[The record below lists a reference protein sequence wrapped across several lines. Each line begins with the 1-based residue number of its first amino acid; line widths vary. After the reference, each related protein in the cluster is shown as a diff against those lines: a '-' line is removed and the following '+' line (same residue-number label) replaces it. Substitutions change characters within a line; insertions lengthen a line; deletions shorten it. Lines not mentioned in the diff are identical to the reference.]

1 MRHDSN
7 SVDEDEKESLDFEAT
22 KEMVNLIV
30 RAPLRRPKLAA
41 AIFLLL
47 TALGILAALFVT
59 PLYTASEV
67 LVITRNVITPT
78 IGQQNAPPQ
87 DYDPTA
93 GIWEAVKGRDNLTKL
108 AQQTHLADKIRAPGD
123 GPPLTDEAKLQLA
136 VKMLEYRLNI
146 KADGNTV
153 AFVAEWT
160 DAQTAYDLARG
171 AVLNFLETRKADE
184 ISKYSEAIKL
194 VEKSEQ
200 EERDGIDQALQDF
213 MKLKWGVSPGSSTAG
228 ATSPS
233 PGAQSP
239 AAAAPAAAT
248 PAVASPVRPLGVG
261 GPDVDLAKRLDDKK
275 QQIRQT
281 EEEWHRAQTEAHA
294 RLNELLVK
302 FTPSHPSVIA
312 QQSQVDRLSE
322 EPANLKA
329 LKNEERSLIR
339 ELESQMTIKT
349 DSRSAARPSGPIFVT
364 PSVGTSRTPIS
375 KQDLEVSDP
384 QSAMALEALQGRTR
398 KFNEY
403 SDNVSA
409 MRLQLELA
417 RKAFETRY
425 RTFKPAELP
434 TKPKYPVRVILVW
447 GGALLGLL
455 LSIGVAAALDLASGR
470 FIEPWQVRRRLA
482 LPVLGEVAGP

>member
-1 MRHDSN
+1 MRHDNN
-7 SVDEDEKESLDFEAT
+7 SADEEEKESLDYEAT

-67 LVITRNVITPT
+67 LVITRNVITPN

-87 DYDPTA
+87 EYDPTA
-93 GIWEAVKGRDNLTKL
+93 GIWEAVKGRDSLTKL
-108 AQQTHLADKIRAPGD
+108 AQQTHLADKIRALGE
-123 GPPLTDEAKLQLA
+123 GPPLTEDGKLQLA
-136 VKMLEYRLNI
+136 VKTLDYRLNI
-146 KADGNTV
+146 KPDGNTV
-153 AFVAEWT
+153 AFVADWT

-184 ISKYSEAIKL
+184 ISKISEAINL
-194 VEKSEQ
+194 VEKSAQ
-200 EERDGIDQALQDF
+200 DERDGIDQALQDF
-213 MKLKWGVSPGSSTAG
+213 MKLKWGGSAGSSSGG
-228 ATSPS
+228 AATP
-233 PGAQSP
+233 SP
-239 AAAAPAAAT
+239 AAPLSAVPAGGAPAT
-248 PAVASPVRPLGVG
+248 PAVRPLAAG
-261 GPDVDLAKRLDDKK
+261 GPDVDLAKRLEDKK

-281 EEEWHRAQTEAHA
+281 EEEWHRAQTEAGT

-312 QQSQVDRLSE
+312 QQAQVDRLSE

-339 ELESQMTIKT
+339 ELESQMSIKS
-349 DSRSAARPSGPIFVT
+349 DRPAPRTGGPIYIS
-364 PSVGTSRTPIS
+364 PSLGSSRTPIS

-384 QSAMALEALQGRTR
+384 QSAMALEALQGRAH

-403 SDNVSA
+403 ADQVSA

-425 RTFKPAELP
+425 RSFKPAELP

-447 GGALLGLL
+447 GGALLGLF

>member
-1 MRHDSN
+1 MRHDNN
-7 SVDEDEKESLDFEAT
+7 SVDEEEKESLDYEAT

-67 LVITRNVITPT
+67 LVITRNVITPN

-87 DYDPTA
+87 EYDPTA
-93 GIWEAVKGRDNLTKL
+93 GIWEAVKGRDSLVKL
-108 AQQTHLADKIRAPGD
+108 AQQTHLADKIRAPGE
-123 GPPLTDEAKLQLA
+123 GPPLTEDGKLQLA
-136 VKMLEYRLNI
+136 VKTLEYRLNI
-146 KADGNTV
+146 KPDGNTV

-184 ISKYSEAIKL
+184 ISKISEAINL
-194 VEKSEQ
+194 VEKSAQ
-200 EERDGIDQALQDF
+200 DERDGIDQALQDF
-213 MKLKWGVSPGSSTAG
+213 IKLKMGWSPGSSSG
-228 ATSPS
+228 AAASTS
-233 PGAQSP
+233 PGAP
-239 AAAAPAAAT
+239 APVAPVGAAPAAT
-248 PAVASPVRPLGVG
+248 PSVRPMAAG
-261 GPDVDLAKRLDDKK
+261 GPDVDLAKRLEDKK

-281 EEEWHRAQTEAHA
+281 EEEWHRAQTEATA
-294 RLNELLVK
+294 RLNDLLVK

-312 QQSQVDRLSE
+312 QQSQADRLSE
-322 EPANLKA
+322 EPGNLKA
-329 LKNEERSLIR
+329 LKSEERSLIR
-339 ELESQMTIKT
+339 ELEAQMSLKG
-349 DSRSAARPSGPIFVT
+349 DRPAPRPGGPIYIP
-364 PSVGTSRTPIS
+364 PSLGTSRTPIS

-384 QSAMALEALQGRTR
+384 QSAMALEALQSRAH

-403 SDNVSA
+403 ADQVSA

-425 RTFKPAELP
+425 RAFKPAELP

-447 GGALLGLL
+447 GGALLGLF

-470 FIEPWQVRRRLA
+470 FIEPWQVKRRLA